1 MIPQVNWIKFCRHSP
16 FKDTKQT
23 KTPAQQITSPTQR
36 NHQRN
41 RINSTTKSPAQ
52 RNHQHNKHH
61 QHNETTSEQHQRD
74 NTTSTNEITSTTKSP
89 AQRNHQ
95 HNESTTSSTTT
106 SPAQEHH
113 QRNDTTTK
121 SPAQHNEITSTTK
134 APAQPSNAKQDRIAH
149 NRRRKSAL
157 KTNFR
162 HPSSKNVILQRFLI
176 RVFKGK

>member
-1 MIPQVNWIKFCRHSP
+1 MHRALIS
-16 FKDTKQT
+16 
-23 KTPAQQITSPTQR
+23 SQR
-36 NHQRN
+36 RV
-41 RINSTTKSPAQ
+41 SK
-52 RNHQHNKHH
+52 
-61 QHNETTSEQHQRD
+61 NEL
-74 NTTSTNEITSTTKSP
+74 
-89 AQRNHQ
+89 
-95 HNESTTSSTTT
+95 TTSSTTT

-121 SPAQHNEITSTTK
+121 APEQHNEITSTTK
-134 APAQPSNAKQDRIAH
+134 APAQPSKAKQDRIAL